1 MTVNSVTGTARKAT
15 SWIGDFQNF
24 IMRGNVVDLAVA
36 VAIGAAF
43 TAVINSLVND
53 IIMPLVGVLLGGIDF
68 ASLSIQV
75 GSATIAYGMFIQ
87 AIVTFLIV
95 ALVVFWI
102 VRVMNR
108 FWKKEAAA
116 PAPPPADVVL
126 LTEIRDLLQKQQ
138 PG

>member
-1 MTVNSVTGTARKAT
+1 
-15 SWIGDFQNF
+15 
-24 IMRGNVVDLAVA
+24 
-36 VAIGAAF
+36 
-43 TAVINSLVND
+43 
-53 IIMPLVGVLLGGIDF
+53 MPLVGVLLGGIDF

-75 GSATIAYGMFIQ
+75 GSATIAYGKFLQ
-87 AIVTFLIV
+87 AIVTFLII

-108 FWKKEAAA
+108 FWKREAAA
-116 PAPPPADVVL
+116 PAAAPADIVL